1 MYNNVESCYN
11 KFIVLGGFM
20 SIILYIGVFILNI
33 IYIFLK
39 LFPTKNKIVFISRQS
54 DKPSLDFRMLAK
66 EINKTDNT
74 IKIVF
79 LNKRTRKNIK
89 DNLKNIKNT
98 FFQMYH
104 LATSKVCITD
114 GYNITISNL
123 KHKKNL
129 TIIQMWHALGA
140 IKKFGYQ
147 TLNTPRKIK
156 IAKILHMHKN
166 YDYIISGSKAMTR
179 YFSKAFNYPQSYF
192 VNLGLPRIDY
202 ILSYNKINRNKIY
215 KKYPELIKRKT
226 ILYVPTFRDDNNY
239 KIDEL
244 INNVNLNKYALI
256 IKEHPNMNIDK
267 SRKIKNLFYCEDFT
281 SLQLLSIADI
291 VVTDYSAISIEA
303 SILEK
308 PVYLYVYD
316 YEEYRNNPGL
326 NIDLEKAFPRY
337 VFKDAKSLFENID
350 KNKYDL
356 NVIRNFKNKYICNTH
371 GTVTKNI
378 CNFILK
384 KGVYYDKEN

>member
-1 MYNNVESCYN
+1 
-11 KFIVLGGFM
+11 M
-20 SIILYIGVFILNI
+20 SVILYVGVFVLNI
-33 IYIFLK
+33 IYIFFK
-39 LFPTKNKIVFISRQS
+39 LFPTRKKIVFISRQS

-66 EINKTDNT
+66 EINKTDST

-79 LNKRTRKNIK
+79 LTKKTRKNIK
-89 DNLKNIKNT
+89 DNLKNIKII
-98 FFQMYH
+98 FLQMYH

-147 TLNTPRKIK
+147 TLNTPKKLK
-156 IAKILHMHKN
+156 IAKILCMHKN
-166 YDYIISGSKAMTR
+166 YDYIISGSKDMTK

-202 ILSYNKINRNKIY
+202 ILSSNKINRNKIY

-267 SRKIKNLFYCEDFT
+267 SKKVKNLFYCEEFT

-291 VVTDYSAISIEA
+291 IITDYSAISIEA

-316 YEEYRNNPGL
+316 YDEYRNNPGL

-337 VFKDAKSLFENID
+337 IFKDAKSLFENID

>member
-1 MYNNVESCYN
+1 
-11 KFIVLGGFM
+11 
-20 SIILYIGVFILNI
+20 
-33 IYIFLK
+33 
-39 LFPTKNKIVFISRQS
+39 
-54 DKPSLDFRMLAK
+54 
-66 EINKTDNT
+66 
-74 IKIVF
+74 
-79 LNKRTRKNIK
+79 
-89 DNLKNIKNT
+89 
-98 FFQMYH
+98 
-104 LATSKVCITD
+104 
-114 GYNITISNL
+114 
-123 KHKKNL
+123 
-129 TIIQMWHALGA
+129 
-140 IKKFGYQ
+140 
-147 TLNTPRKIK
+147 
-156 IAKILHMHKN
+156 
-166 YDYIISGSKAMTR
+166 
-179 YFSKAFNYPQSYF
+179 
-192 VNLGLPRIDY
+192 
-202 ILSYNKINRNKIY
+202 
-215 KKYPELIKRKT
+215 
-226 ILYVPTFRDDNNY
+226 
-239 KIDEL
+239 
-244 INNVNLNKYALI
+244 
-256 IKEHPNMNIDK
+256 MNIDK